1 MLLTRVV
8 DTGLDDIIHG
18 EAAGGGLASQLAV
31 DLLAQHLQQI
41 THAGQ
46 TLLSLPGNLRDPER
60 SNHSIFVACIFTKP

>member
-1 MLLTRVV
+1 MSRGACLPLLLTRVV

-46 TLLSLPGNLRDPER
+46 PCDSPVFTVKSKR
-60 SNHSIFVACIFTKP
+60 SRKK